1 MTQILFSSR
10 MEFYNTENAASRR
23 VNLSGYYNHGKHGK
37 HGKHERNTPL
47 LLISVSSVLA
57 VVFKKFIFD
66 ILWNRCTSVESIIK
80 DSIISNN
87 CNRFYTTI
95 CC

>member
-37 HGKHERNTPL
+37 HERNTPL

-57 VVFKKFIFD
+57 VVFKKFISD
-66 ILWNRCTSVESIIK
+66 ILWNRYTSVVKIK
-80 DSIISNN
+80 L
-87 CNRFYTTI
+87 
-95 CC
+95 